1 MSLGYN
7 RELNVVNLDDT
18 AEVVAYLYDKKDALV
33 PEEDLIEVSFIV
45 QRPDGDIDN
54 AEGDVTGNGEGTLF
68 YENCDAT
75 GHYTVIATFETI
87 DNGRKSS
94 RADFEVVNPFDAEIP
109 SPSYVAAVLAWEKLE
124 DCFDGEDEGPWL
136 REMTLNYFN
145 KDKMERFL
153 SEALFDINVQNPPTN
168 LDLSTFVRTP
178 NEAEA
183 ETEEDLIPFPTAESP
198 LLTQG
203 MLLAIIR
210 HLMRSYTE
218 QPNPVGAQIAWHDRR
233 DYLQRWQQ
241 VYQIEQEQYRRMLAL
256 FKRKFLNL
264 GDSKVL
270 IHNKAGRM
278 ISAPMRT
285 RYVGRGAIW

>member
-18 AEVVAYLYDKKDALV
+18 AEIVAYLYDKSDALIS
-33 PEEDLIEVSFIV
+33 EEDLIGVSFVI
-45 QRPDGDIDN
+45 QRPDGEMDN
-54 AEGDVTGNGEGTLF
+54 AEGDVTGNGEGTLL
-68 YENCDAT
+68 YNNCDLT
-75 GHYTVIATFETI
+75 GHYTAIATFETI

-109 SPSYVAAVLAWEKLE
+109 SASYIAAVLTWEKLE

-153 SEALFDINVQNPPTN
+153 NDALFDINVQNPPTD
-168 LDLSTFVRTP
+168 LDLSSFVRTP
-178 NEAEA
+178 DA
-183 ETEEDLIPFPTAESP
+183 TAEDQTPYPTPDAP
-198 LLTQG
+198 LLAQG
-203 MLLAIIR
+203 MLIAVIR

-241 VYQIEQEQYRRMLAL
+241 VYQIEQQQYMRMLAL

-264 GDSKVL
+264 GESKVL

-278 ISAPMRT
+278 IAAPMRT